1 MKYVIG
7 EVLNEAIMTNTPAVI
22 VEGIDDVKIYDD
34 ICKSLNDDYFVL
46 PIECIDGYSEGNEQ
60 VIKAMNFISSLPVST
75 YNYHKYT
82 IGIIDKDVRDYRG
95 ELPENDLVFPLFY
108 YSMESHFINKTV
120 LKKLLS
126 EFTRMTNDLL
136 ADDLI
141 DYLYSSITSDF
152 DDLYLLSLEALKG
165 AIDNEYV
172 SEFSYSFNEGRV
184 TNNVD
189 IEKVRNK
196 RLALLSFAEDM
207 NIDYSIE
214 SIKKIAKG
222 KWIIYLFC
230 FLLEKKVHSLPDKCH
245 SHEIASCRTCVA
257 DIQKCLYKLRDG
269 ITHRTLRTTSF
280 NITDSDDFSYVKNRL
295 KLMKK

>member
-7 EVLNEAIMTNTPAVI
+7 EILNEAIMTDVPAVI
-22 VEGIDDVKIYDD
+22 VEGIDDVRIYDD

-46 PIECIDGYSEGNEQ
+46 PIECVDGYSEGNEQ
-60 VIKAMNFISSLPVST
+60 VIKAMDSISSLPTSA
-75 YNYHKYT
+75 YEYCKYVV
-82 IGIIDKDVRDYRG
+82 GIIDKDVRDYRG
-95 ELPENDLVFPLFY
+95 ELPENNLVFPLSY

-120 LKKLLS
+120 LRKLLS
-126 EFTRMTNDLL
+126 DFTRITNDLL

-165 AIDNEYV
+165 AIDSEYA
-172 SEFSYSFNEGRV
+172 SDFSYSFNEGRV

-189 IEKVRNK
+189 IEKIRYK

-222 KWIIYLFC
+222 KWVIYLFC
-230 FLLEKKVHSLPDKCH
+230 FLLEKKIHSLPDKCH
-245 SHEIASCRTCVA
+245 SQEIASCRTCVA
-257 DIQKCLYKLRDG
+257 NIQKCLYKIREG
-269 ITHRTLRTTSF
+269 VTHRTLRSTSF
-280 NITDSDDFSYVKNRL
+280 SITDSDDFSYVRNRL
-295 KLMKK
+295 KLMRS